1 MESADARAE
10 KVAQKVAPL
19 ADVLIDFEVRLDER
33 VMSLREI
40 LELERGHVI
49 RLRRSAGENIDILA
63 GGTPIGSGE
72 VVVIEDTIGVR
83 ITDFREDHG

>member
-1 MESADARAE
+1 MESLGDKAG
-10 KVAQKVAPL
+10 KVAERVAPL

-40 LELERGHVI
+40 LELERGNVI
-49 RLRRSAGENIDILA
+49 RLKRSAGENIDILA
-63 GGTPIGSGE
+63 GGTVIGSGE

>member
-1 MESADARAE
+1 MASEGTGKA
-10 KVAQKVAPL
+10 KVSERIGPL
-19 ADVLIDFEVRLDER
+19 ADVQIDFEVRLDER

-49 RLRRSAGENIDILA
+49 RLNRSAGENIDILA

-72 VVVIEDTIGVR
+72 VVVIEDAIGIR
-83 ITDFREDHG
+83 ITDFREEH